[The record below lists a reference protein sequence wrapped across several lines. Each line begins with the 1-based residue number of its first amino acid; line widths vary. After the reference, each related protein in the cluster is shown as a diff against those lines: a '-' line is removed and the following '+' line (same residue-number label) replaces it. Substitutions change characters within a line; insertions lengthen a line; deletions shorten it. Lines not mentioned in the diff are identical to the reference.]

1 MRKYL
6 AILGGFT
13 ASLVLLTAVPA
24 KISGKNVSGQAPAV
38 STGATKQQKVKLL
51 PTQKLM
57 PCWTLP
63 AEKWKKS
70 VSGTM

>member
-24 KISGKNVSGQAPAV
+24 KISGKMSPDRLQLSVPGQQ
-38 STGATKQQKVKLL
+38 KQQKVKLL
-51 PTQKLM
+51 PAQKLM